1 MNKDKTRKLVIS
13 SMLGAVTIV
22 LGLTPLGFIP
32 LGLLNATT
40 MHIPVIIAAIL
51 EGPIVGAAVG
61 LIFGISSMVKAFT
74 MPMPTSFV
82 FWNPLIAIVPR
93 ILIGVVA
100 YYVYAA
106 LKNIQ
111 PKFLK
116 VLSIVFNIAII
127 CFLANMI
134 YRIFT
139 ADKLLITNLLAT
151 LLILITFVIILF
163 ININMKFENFALSAA
178 AFCASLTNSV
188 LVLGGIYLFYAEAF
202 VMKIGQNPNMAG
214 RILMGIGVTSSIPE
228 AIVAVLVTVVSI
240 STINKLKN
248 R

>member
-1 MNKDKTRKLVIS
+1 MNKERTRKLVIA

-82 FWNPLIAIVPR
+82 FWNPLIAVIPR
-93 ILIGVVA
+93 VLIGIVT
-100 YYVYAA
+100 YYVYDT
-106 LKNIQ
+106 LKNLS

-116 VLSIVFNIAII
+116 FFSIIFNIIII
-127 CFLANMI
+127 CLLANML
-134 YRIFT
+134 YKVFT
-139 ADKLLITNLLAT
+139 AEKFLIVNMLAT
-151 LLILITFVIILF
+151 LFMLLIFFVILF
-163 ININMKFENFALSAA
+163 ISIRMKFENFALSAA
-178 AFCASLTNSV
+178 AFCGSLTNSV

-202 VMKIGQNPNMAG
+202 VTKIGQNPELAG
-214 RILMGIGVTSSIPE
+214 RILMGIGITSSIPE
-228 AIVAVLVTVVSI
+228 AIIAVLITVISVSA
-240 STINKLKN
+240 INKFKN